1 MRYLFIIVAIVG
13 TLTYSCG
20 NVIDVFDQEYDRT
33 MQKTSEKPWGVG
45 R

>member
-13 TLTYSCG
+13 TLTHACG
-20 NVIDVFDQEYDRT
+20 NAIDVFDQEYDRT
-33 MQKTSEKPWGVG
+33 MQKMSKPQVVG

>member
-13 TLTYSCG
+13 TVTHACG
-20 NVIDVFDQEYDRT
+20 NVIDLFDQEYDRT
-33 MQKTSEKPWGVG
+33 MQKMSKSPVVG